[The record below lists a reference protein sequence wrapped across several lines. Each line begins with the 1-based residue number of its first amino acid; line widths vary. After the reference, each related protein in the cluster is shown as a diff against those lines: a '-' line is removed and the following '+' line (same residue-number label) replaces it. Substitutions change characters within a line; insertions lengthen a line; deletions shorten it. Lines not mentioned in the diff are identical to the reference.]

1 MTARPVSILVAS
13 AFLACSASSVGARAA
28 KSPFFGTWQ
37 LDLSR
42 MPANYGTPPKKV
54 TFAFDEAAD
63 GQWRTTV
70 DITGQDDSVRHMTAE
85 YRPDGHMAKI
95 EGDTAEAD
103 SVASMSPAPNVLVV
117 SMVKNKVLDGVRT
130 WVISPDGKELTE
142 SAASV
147 DNDGVPFVRNFH
159 FKRVGG

>member
-1 MTARPVSILVAS
+1 
-13 AFLACSASSVGARAA
+13 
-28 KSPFFGTWQ
+28 
-37 LDLSR
+37 
-42 MPANYGTPPKKV
+42 
-54 TFAFDEAAD
+54 
-63 GQWRTTV
+63 
-70 DITGQDDSVRHMTAE
+70 MTAE

-130 WVISPDGKELTE
+130 WVVSPDGKELTE

-147 DNDGVPFVRNFH
+147 DNEGAPFVRNFH